1 MSVPSQQTNFTPE
14 DLLHMPDGKMF
25 ELVHGQLVEK
35 NMGFKSAR
43 IGIKIAATLSDHVE
57 KNGLGWV
64 NGADAGYQ
72 CFPDDPSK
80 VRKPDVSFI
89 RGGRLAASDEPSGHC
104 KIAPD
109 LAIEVVSPNDEF
121 SQVSTKVHE
130 YLDAAVQL
138 VWVVD
143 PVGEEVLVYRQD
155 GTRAILTGKD
165 YLDGESV
172 VPGYRC
178 LVADLFKPPAGVGTA

>member
-1 MSVPSQQTNFTPE
+1 MSIISQQTTYTPE
-14 DLLHMPDGKMF
+14 DLLHLPDGKMF
-25 ELVHGQLVEK
+25 ELVSGQLVGK

-43 IGIKIAATLSDHVE
+43 IGIKIAATLNDHVE
-57 KNGLGWV
+57 KNRLGWV

-72 CFPDDPSK
+72 CFPDEPSK

-89 RGGRLAASDEPSGHC
+89 RAERLSAMEEPSGHC
-104 KIAPD
+104 AIAPD
-109 LAIEVVSPNDEF
+109 LAVEVVSPNDEF
-121 SQVSTKVHE
+121 SQISTKVHE
-130 YLDAAVQL
+130 YLNASVKL

-155 GTRAILTGKD
+155 GTRAMLTGKD

-178 LVADLFKPPAGVGTA
+178 LVADLFKPPAGVDTA